1 VPAVAANIANQSP
14 EVAAETV
21 ALFRDQRDLLK
32 AQRRSVEAEHGFFE
46 VEWGPRLLGIRLRIA
61 FQIFIALVA
70 IVIGIGVAIMIRDAV
85 TSRRVVIEPF
95 DAPPA
100 LAARGLTGK
109 VVARGVRDELSRL
122 QDATRSSSAARGL
135 SGVWTGNIK
144 LEVPETGVSI
154 GEISRL
160 LKERFGHD
168 LVNAPCS
175 GLERLRGTYSRTP
188 WERNTDVFRRAGYKW
203 CRLRGIQ
210 YALYREQ

>member
-1 VPAVAANIANQSP
+1 MAEGLLGGILGGEDEEKTASTKAGPEAFVAAVAANIANQSP

-109 VVARGVRDELSRL
+109 VCRE
-122 QDATRSSSAARGL
+122 RSSRRTQPSAGCHPEQFCCAR
-135 SGVWTGNIK
+135 
-144 LEVPETGVSI
+144 P
-154 GEISRL
+154 
-160 LKERFGHD
+160 
-168 LVNAPCS
+168 
-175 GLERLRGTYSRTP
+175 LRCLDGQHQ
-188 WERNTDVFRRAGYKW
+188 A
-203 CRLRGIQ
+203 
-210 YALYREQ
+210 